1 MNVPFGR
8 LFFFSRDKAAGQRE
22 TATARVFGSPGIFYF
37 PSGWWLFLGGE
48 KSRRLRLKKMMMMK
62 KHTAAHPLSFRP
74 HFFYY
79 FLSFPFLS
87 FAGPASTV
95 STAPPTGGG
104 REIRKGRVTWW
115 ARDYYEEEEE
125 EADITRVYIYIY
137 RAGVWCH
144 VIQICAFPTWEPARS
159 LH

>member
-1 MNVPFGR
+1 MFHSAAF
-8 LFFFSRDKAAGQRE
+8 FFFSSSLETKPQGSGQQPQPQ
-22 TATARVFGSPGIFYF
+22 PG
-37 PSGWWLFLGGE
+37 FLVAPESVLSFWGGE
-48 KSRRLRLKKMMMMK
+48 SRRLRLKKK

-115 ARDYYEEEEE
+115 ARDYYDEEEEE
-125 EADITRVYIYIY
+125 DEADITRVYIYI
-137 RAGVWCH
+137 
-144 VIQICAFPTWEPARS
+144 
-159 LH
+159 

>member
-1 MNVPFGR
+1 MFH
-8 LFFFSRDKAAGQRE
+8 LAAFFFFLETKPQGSGKQPQPGFLAARE
-22 TATARVFGSPGIFYF
+22 SFT
-37 PSGWWLFLGGE
+37 FLLGGGCFWGGGE

-125 EADITRVYIYIY
+125 EADITRVYIYI
-137 RAGVWCH
+137 
-144 VIQICAFPTWEPARS
+144 
-159 LH
+159 